1 MVIVLKRSRIE
12 DFGVLMQVPQEAAEV
27 LPARERILAAA
38 RRIFLD
44 GLPEHATMDA
54 VAQQAGMS
62 KKTIYRE
69 FKSQVELLHA
79 LLIENVAD
87 MGGLPPPLPGEDI
100 ELELYGVLVRMV
112 THFTSPRSMALARL
126 IISEVRR
133 YPELMSASKPKGF
146 PRELLANW
154 LASPAVRAQYNIEDP
169 DEASAM
175 LFGMVM
181 QDSGFR
187 LMLDSNAT
195 MPPHLIEARARRAV
209 QIFLRGVR
217 KSA

>member
-1 MVIVLKRSRIE
+1 MQASQEPVEIVA
-12 DFGVLMQVPQEAAEV
+12 P
-27 LPARERILAAA
+27 RERILAAA
-38 RRIFLD
+38 RKIFLD

-69 FKSQVELLHA
+69 FKSQVELLGA
-79 LLIENVAD
+79 LLLENVAD
-87 MGGLPPPLPGEDI
+87 MGAFPPPQQNGDI
-100 ELELYGVLVRMV
+100 ELELYGMLVRMV

-126 IISEVRR
+126 LMSEVRR
-133 YPELMSASKPKGF
+133 YPELINASKPKGF

-154 LASPAVRAQYNIEDP
+154 LDSPVVRARFAIADA
-169 DEASAM
+169 DDAAAM

-187 LMLDSNAT
+187 LMVDSNAT
-195 MPPHLIEARARRAV
+195 LPVHVIEVRARRAV
-209 QIFLRGVR
+209 TIFLKGL
-217 KSA
+217 KKGS

>member
-1 MVIVLKRSRIE
+1 
-12 DFGVLMQVPQEAAEV
+12 MQAPQEAGEV
-27 LPARERILAAA
+27 ISPRERILAAA
-38 RRIFLD
+38 RKIFLD

-69 FKSQVELLHA
+69 FKSQVELLAA

-87 MGGLPPPLPGEDI
+87 MGAFPPPQPGDDI

-126 IISEVRR
+126 IVSEVRR
-133 YPELMSASKPKGF
+133 YPELMNNSKPKGF
-146 PRELLANW
+146 PREMLANW
-154 LASPAVRAQYNIEDP
+154 LSSPVVRAQYVIEDP
-169 DEASAM
+169 DDASAM

-187 LMLDSNAT
+187 LMVDSNAT
-195 MPPHLIEARARRAV
+195 MPPHQIETRARRAV
-209 QIFLRGVR
+209 QIFLKGVR
-217 KSA
+217 KGA

>member
-1 MVIVLKRSRIE
+1 
-12 DFGVLMQVPQEAAEV
+12 MQIPQEAAEV
-27 LPARERILAAA
+27 LPARERILSAA
-38 RRIFLD
+38 RKIFLD

-54 VAQQAGMS
+54 VAHQAGMS

-69 FKSQVELLHA
+69 FKSQVELLAA

-87 MGGLPPPLPGEDI
+87 MGGFPPPEPGDDI
-100 ELELYGVLVRMV
+100 EVELYGVLVRMV
-112 THFTSPRSMALARL
+112 SHFTNPRSMSLMRL
-126 IISEVRR
+126 IVSEVRR
-133 YPELMSASKPKGF
+133 YPELMTASKPKGF
-146 PRELLANW
+146 PRELLATW
-154 LASPAVRAQYNIEDP
+154 LSAPAVRVQYAIEDP

-187 LMLDSNAT
+187 LMFDSNAT
-195 MPPHLIEARARRAV
+195 MPLHQIETRARRAV

-217 KSA
+217 KDG

>member
-1 MVIVLKRSRIE
+1 
-12 DFGVLMQVPQEAAEV
+12 MQAPQEPVEV
-27 LPARERILAAA
+27 ASPRERILAAA
-38 RRIFLD
+38 RKIFLD

-69 FKSQVELLHA
+69 FKSQVELLGA
-79 LLIENVAD
+79 LLLENVAD
-87 MGGLPPPLPGEDI
+87 MGAFPPPQPNDDI
-100 ELELYGVLVRMV
+100 EIELYGMLVRMV

-126 IISEVRR
+126 LMSGVRR
-133 YPELMSASKPKGF
+133 YPELINASKPKGF

-154 LASPAVRAQYNIEDP
+154 LDSSVVRARFAIEDA
-169 DEASAM
+169 DDAAAM

-187 LMLDSNAT
+187 LMVDSDAT
-195 MPPHLIEARARRAV
+195 LPMHVIEVRARRAV
-209 QIFLRGVR
+209 SIFLRGL
-217 KSA
+217 KKGG

>member
-1 MVIVLKRSRIE
+1 MMQAIE
-12 DFGVLMQVPQEAAEV
+12 EPVPQHS
-27 LPARERILAAA
+27 PRERILAAA
-38 RRIFLD
+38 RKIFLD
-44 GLPEHATMDA
+44 GPPEQATMDA
-54 VAQQAGMS
+54 VAHQAGMS

-69 FKSQVELLHA
+69 FKSQVELLAA
-79 LLIENVAD
+79 LLLENVAD
-87 MGGLPPPLPGEDI
+87 MGAFTPPGPDEDI

-146 PRELLANW
+146 PRELLAQW
-154 LASPAVRAQYNIEDP
+154 LAAPVVRAKFQIEDP
-169 DEASAM
+169 DDAAAM

-181 QDSGFR
+181 QDSGFK
-187 LMLDSNAT
+187 LLVVNNAT
-195 MPPHLIEARARRAV
+195 MPQHLIEARARRAV

-217 KSA
+217 K